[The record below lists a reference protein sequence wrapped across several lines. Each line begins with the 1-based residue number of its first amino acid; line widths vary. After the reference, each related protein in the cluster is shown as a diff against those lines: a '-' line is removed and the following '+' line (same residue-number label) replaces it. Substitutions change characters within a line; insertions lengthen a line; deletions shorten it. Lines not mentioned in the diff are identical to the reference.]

1 MDEADKFN
9 LLVDL
14 EMFDAYRLKKVKD
27 LVDKLKQEKESPDR
41 PWVADAKFKNCVRL
55 MQEVTQVHK
64 INIPISGVASAE
76 VCFDENNEPDILSYS
91 GLKWEEV
98 EKEMKASNEVK
109 AYATLV
115 AERRKTL
122 TQHIAELSA
131 EYNVSTDEIT
141 AEISFEM
148 DFE

>member
-64 INIPISGVASAE
+64 INIPISGFVSAE
-76 VCFDENNEPDILSYS
+76 IYFNENNEPDILSYS
-91 GLKWEEV
+91 GLNWEEV
-98 EKEMKASNEVK
+98 IKQMETSDEVK
-109 AYATLV
+109 AYAALV
-115 AERRKTL
+115 TERRNTL

-131 EYNVSTDEIT
+131 KYNVSTDEIA

>member
-1 MDEADKFN
+1 MDEADKSN
-9 LLVDL
+9 LLADL

-41 PWVADAKFKNCVRL
+41 PWIADARFKNCVRL

-64 INIPISGVASAE
+64 MHIPINGVASAE

-98 EKEMKASNEVK
+98 EKEMKASDEMK

-115 AERRKTL
+115 AEKRKTL
-122 TQHIAELSA
+122 AQYIEKLSA
-131 EYNVSTDEIT
+131 EYNVTAEEIT

-148 DFE
+148 DF